1 MLEEP
6 SRKLTDM
13 FKLVIQVVVRDCV
26 ISNLI
31 KSLVVLGLD
40 LLIN

>member
-13 FKLVIQVVVRDCV
+13 FKLIQVVVRDCV

>member
-13 FKLVIQVVVRDCV
+13 FKLIQVVVRDCV
-26 ISNLI
+26 IGNLI